1 MNAHAPHKRRLGA
14 DGRDK
19 AHYSFI
25 SESAPEKTAPEPLR
39 LVQRFVNSTEVHA
52 NRPTD
57 EELVSPEAL
66 RGWLAERELMD
77 GSEAVTDAD
86 LEHALDVREGLRAL
100 LMAHNGEPLDRDRVD
115 RLDRVARRVQ
125 VHVCF
130 GEDAAPEL
138 VAESG
143 GVDGALARLL
153 AIVAT
158 AAEQGTWQRL
168 KACPRDCCTWAF
180 YDRSKNRSGRW
191 CSMDS
196 CGNVEKARAF
206 RERQR
211 SGD

>member
-1 MNAHAPHKRRLGA
+1 M
-14 DGRDK
+14 
-19 AHYSFI
+19 
-25 SESAPEKTAPEPLR
+25 
-39 LVQRFVNSTEVHA
+39 
-52 NRPTD
+52 
-57 EELVSPEAL
+57 
-66 RGWLAERELMD
+66 
-77 GSEAVTDAD
+77 
-86 LEHALDVREGLRAL
+86 REGLRAL
-100 LMAHNGEPLDRDRVD
+100 LMAHNGEPLDRDRLA

-130 GEDAAPEL
+130 GEDTEPEL

-206 RERQR
+206 RERKR